1 MARQKVI
8 AEPVYRSW
16 DEVDQALREID
27 EIDGRVSVSEAKVN
41 AQIAAWREQLAA
53 DTADDLSRKARLEKD
68 LKEFAEHHKDEFAK
82 ARSRKLN
89 HGVVGFRK
97 SSELATIAKTTWAQV
112 VAVLEQA
119 GLTNFLNTK
128 ITVNKEV
135 VKAAGLPDSALQM
148 YGMKLEDK
156 DVFYYETA
164 NVTAQSAD

>member
-16 DEVDQALREID
+16 DEVDQCLREID
-27 EIDGRVSVSEAKVN
+27 EIDGRVSVQEAAVN
-41 AQIAAWREQLAA
+41 EQIAAWREQLA
-53 DTADDLSRKARLEKD
+53 TATAEDLSRKARLEKD

-97 SSELATIAKTTWAQV
+97 SSELATIAKTKWEQV
-112 VAVLEQA
+112 VALLQKA
-119 GLTNFLNTK
+119 GLTNYINTK
-128 ITVNKEV
+128 TTVNKEV
-135 VKAAGLPDSALQM
+135 VKAAGLPDSTLEL

-164 NVTAQSAD
+164 NVTAHSTD